1 MKNDMKEII
10 KQYRK
15 LEELINIKAVEIF
28 DVYITYFPQG
38 GGTFI
43 TEILIQEDDGI
54 YINWIVMIGYRCRE
68 ERLRI
73 PIDVF
78 YGNWLKWV
86 ADQVNGEL

>member
-1 MKNDMKEII
+1 MRETINQYNKLKEL
-10 KQYRK
+10 K
-15 LEELINIKAVEIF
+15 ELIDIKAVEIF

-38 GGTFI
+38 GDTFI
-43 TEILIQEDDGI
+43 TDISIQEAGI

-78 YGNWLKWV
+78 YGNWLK
-86 ADQVNGEL
+86 